1 MHADIGET
9 VVFDLVDDNVF
20 IYDND
25 PREHMKYDSAYYG
38 FEKDVDM
45 DEDVD
50 FTSAETEADNYD
62 Q

>member
-1 MHADIGET
+1 
-9 VVFDLVDDNVF
+9 
-20 IYDND
+20 
-25 PREHMKYDSAYYG
+25 MKYDDSAYYG